1 MARGSKF
8 LRALLIVI
16 LFVVPSIGHSYI
28 LPSTQIIEFMVKK
41 FASVKTLRIIQ
52 LTKILDLDR
61 ETETV
66 FGESLYLMSPDLY
79 RSEVAGQPGKRIIV
93 HDGLRTL
100 RIVDGNLANE
110 KESEAFLFYFL
121 MLAQDS
127 RLLLKDLE
135 ELGINLDMV
144 SLARFGD
151 RIAYLIGNKEEGS
164 PRLLVDKDF
173 FIPLLLQYGN
183 VAFFASDFIELQQR
197 LWYPRHILYSYTG
210 ANIEDY
216 ILEEYSVKDII
227 INPST
232 DASLFDISIIRSQFE
247 KGR

>member
-1 MARGSKF
+1 MARGSRF
-8 LRALLIVI
+8 LRGLLIVI
-16 LFVVPSIGHSYI
+16 LFFVPSIGHSYI

-41 FASVKTLRIIQ
+41 FASVNTLHITQ
-52 LTKILDLDR
+52 LTKILDLGR
-61 ETETV
+61 EMEMV
-66 FGESLYLMSPDLY
+66 FGESIYLMSPDLY

-93 HDGLRTL
+93 HNGLRTL
-100 RIVDGNLANE
+100 RIVDGDLAHE
-110 KESEAFLFYFL
+110 KESEAFLFHFL

-127 RLLLKDLE
+127 KQLLKDLE

-144 SLARFGD
+144 SLTRFGG

-183 VAFFASDFIELQQR
+183 VAFFAADFTELKQR
-197 LWYPRHILYSYTG
+197 LWYPRYILYSYTG

-216 ILEEYSVKDII
+216 IQEEYRIKDII
-227 INPST
+227 INPSI

-247 KGR
+247 KSK

>member
-1 MARGSKF
+1 MASGSRLLRG
-8 LRALLIVI
+8 LLIVI
-16 LFVVPSIGHSYI
+16 LFFMPSIAHPYI
-28 LPSTQIIEFMVKK
+28 LPSTQIIEFMVRK
-41 FASVKTLRIIQ
+41 FASVNTLQITQ
-52 LTKILDLDR
+52 LTKMLDM
-61 ETETV
+61 EKEMEMV
-66 FGESLYLMSPDLY
+66 FGESISLMSPDLY

-93 HDGLRTL
+93 RNGLRTL
-100 RIVDGNLANE
+100 RIIDGDIVHE
-110 KESEAFLFYFL
+110 KESKAFPFHFL

-127 RLLLKDLE
+127 RQLLKDLE

-144 SLARFGD
+144 SLTRFGG

-183 VAFFASDFIELQQR
+183 VAFFASDFTELKQR
-197 LWYPRHILYSYTG
+197 LWFPRYILYSYTG

-216 ILEEYSVKDII
+216 IQEEYRIKDII
-227 INPST
+227 INPSL

-247 KGR
+247 SKE